1 LEAARTL
8 TFCHIYSYVHSS
20 FFLNFEAFTI
30 LKMRFLLQWTLLV
43 ASFQA
48 GESLSVVDSDDDV
61 NVLINTIADLDSGI
75 LITDATLIGTDCAG
89 TFTGGADVG
98 AADFP
103 ETGIVLST
111 GRFNSAEPDGNNN
124 GRVNDSASRTE
135 ERGEAGD
142 DDLEAT
148 AGDGIATEDAC
159 GVSFQFTCSE
169 TEQIGFSFDYVFGSE
184 EYTEFVDGGFND
196 NFAFYLNGVN
206 IALIPGTTTF
216 VSIDTVNADTNSGF
230 FLNNDVFDDA
240 DVIAG
245 FTPEDPPF
253 ATEMDGFTTT
263 LTSSGLSN
271 VGTNTMKIVVA
282 DVGDQKLDSWV
293 LIKSTSL
300 ACGDAAPTVSPA
312 PTTSQAPSKAAT
324 DSPTLTPTVTAT
336 MAPTLSPTTGTPT
349 VSPTM
354 EPTLSPT
361 TLAPTTSPTM
371 LTTLSPTLSSAPTVS
386 PTMEPTLSPTLS
398 SAPSI
403 SSEPTNTPTEPLP
416 EEDECFSS
424 GKKGKKGNSGKKGK
438 KGNGAGGKGGKGKK
452 GGSSK
457 GKKSGK
463 HGKGG
468 KGGRELHDD
477 GCAAGKKGKK
487 GSSDS
492 GSSDSGSSDSGSS
505 NSKGGKKGGKGG
517 KGGKK
522 SSGKKSGKKS
532 RVLKTSRRSKRRNSV
547 PRVPLSDRE

>member
-1 LEAARTL
+1 
-8 TFCHIYSYVHSS
+8 
-20 FFLNFEAFTI
+20 
-30 LKMRFLLQWTLLV
+30 MRFLLQWTLLV
-43 ASFQA
+43 ASFQVA
-48 GESLSVVDSDDDV
+48 ESLSVVDSDDDV
-61 NVLINTIADLDSGI
+61 NVLINNIADLDSGI
-75 LITDATLIGTDCAG
+75 LITDASLIGTDCAG
-89 TFTGGADVG
+89 TFTGGVDVN
-98 AADFP
+98 ATDFP
-103 ETGIVLST
+103 ASGIVLST
-111 GRFNSAEPDGNNN
+111 GRFNSAEPDGNGN
-124 GRVNDSASRTE
+124 GRVNDSAARSE
-135 ERGEAGD
+135 VRGEAGD

-148 AGDGIATEDAC
+148 AGDGEETFDAC
-159 GVSFQFTCSE
+159 GISFQFTCSE
-169 TEQIGFSFDYVFGSE
+169 TEQIVFSFDYVFGSE
-184 EYTEFVDGGFND
+184 EYTEFVGAGFND

-206 IALIPGTTTF
+206 IALIPGTGGTF
-216 VSIDTVNADTNSGF
+216 VSIDNVNAGMNSEF
-230 FLNNDVFDDA
+230 FQNNDVFNDNG
-240 DVIAG
+240 VIDAG
-245 FTPEDPPF
+245 FTPENPPF

-282 DVGDQKLDSWV
+282 DVGDQQLDSWV
-293 LIKSTSL
+293 LIQSATL
-300 ACGDAAPTVSPA
+300 TCGDAAPTVSPA

-416 EEDECFSS
+416 EEEECFSSGKKGKKGNS

-492 GSSDSGSSDSGSS
+492 GSS

-517 KGGKK
+517 KD
-522 SSGKKSGKKS
+522 GKKSGKKS
-532 RVLKTSRRSKRRNSV
+532 GTSKSRRVLKTSRRSKRRNSA